1 MGRADHRV
9 LRVEARTPAFQG
21 RREWLGPGCW
31 KLAAKVGVVDG
42 LGYISVLAPPGCAYG
57 LYTGDMRS
65 RGKGETLVPS
75 AVPHCLGWPWRSLE
89 PVCCWVV
96 PTWFQH
102 FTELGACAP
111 HSSLETLDPGE
122 STFPGCVVFCF
133 SATSTWCYFQF
144 SLEVQQGE
152 SIPFPENFLQ
162 KLWDF
167 ILLRPFPAS
176 RNECFSQGLEEGL
189 PYSSISWSL
198 LVFLLLTCSFLVFVS
213 SFTPPFWPFT
223 EKPHTYTQPL
233 THACTLTQMAGLIFF
248 FFLLICVPQVLRCLG
263 VKNNLLHHPTMASFL
278 WTSWLFCIQK
288 L

>member
-1 MGRADHRV
+1 MALEVTWACMLLGG
-9 LRVEARTPAFQG
+9 LR
-21 RREWLGPGCW
+21 
-31 KLAAKVGVVDG
+31 
-42 LGYISVLAPPGCAYG
+42 
-57 LYTGDMRS
+57 
-65 RGKGETLVPS
+65 
-75 AVPHCLGWPWRSLE
+75 
-89 PVCCWVV
+89 
-96 PTWFQH
+96 TWFQH

-152 SIPFPENFLQ
+152 SIPFPKNFLQ

-198 LVFLLLTCSFLVFVS
+198 LVFLLLTCSFLVFLS

-223 EKPHTYTQPL
+223 EKPHTHTQPL
-233 THACTLTQMAGLIFF
+233 THACILTQMAGLIFF
-248 FFLLICVPQVLRCLG
+248 FFFLTHLCPPRAKVFGSKKQP
-263 VKNNLLHHPTMASFL
+263 PTSSNYGIIFMSFL
-278 WTSWLFCIQK
+278 IILHSKTLIIVFLMNVYYICAIDLNNTKIYTEKEDSHLKNVHCHFQR
-288 L
+288 